1 MEIEITNGFLQR
13 RKTGHFQQKACCK
26 CVKQQDY
33 TCNLPPGLVHIVF
46 CVSHR
51 GANKRIIGLLNVRA
65 KIRGKENI
73 EQKNVEQGIIR
84 GTL

>member
-1 MEIEITNGFLQR
+1 
-13 RKTGHFQQKACCK
+13 
-26 CVKQQDY
+26 
-33 TCNLPPGLVHIVF
+33 
-46 CVSHR
+46 VSK
-51 GANKRIIGLLNVRA
+51 KRIIGLLNVRA